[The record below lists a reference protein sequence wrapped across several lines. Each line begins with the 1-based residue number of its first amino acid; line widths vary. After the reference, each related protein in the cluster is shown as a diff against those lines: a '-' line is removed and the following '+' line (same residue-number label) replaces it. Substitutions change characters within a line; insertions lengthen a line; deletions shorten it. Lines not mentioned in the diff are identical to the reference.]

1 MANGN
6 VSVPMAATQL
16 FKQPIHLSPSLNHYE
31 SHYVLTVKTLPS
43 PGHFL
48 FNQL

>member
-16 FKQPIHLSPSLNHYE
+16 FTSPSLNHYE

-48 FNQL
+48 FNQH